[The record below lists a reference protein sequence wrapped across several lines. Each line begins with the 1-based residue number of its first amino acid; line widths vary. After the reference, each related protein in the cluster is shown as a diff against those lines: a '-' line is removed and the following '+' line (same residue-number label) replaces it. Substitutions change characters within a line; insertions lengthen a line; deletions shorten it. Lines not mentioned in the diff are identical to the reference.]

1 VESAGA
7 RSLRAV
13 FVGGSLA
20 GDDIAWAP
28 VGGVIEIYS
37 DIDLYVVMSA
47 DADEEA
53 VRAAAAASAGAV
65 ASDPGVLMTRAP
77 DVGVYGVEDLL
88 DQPARPGTVAL
99 AERHI
104 HLWGDRRIYSELR
117 ARIGAAIDPAEALY
131 LIENRLAQLASLA
144 ADEDGGARRLASTLR
159 LKTYIDVAAA
169 YAIASGRYDGSRG
182 AVPRAVAALAQAG
195 GGLEAHASR
204 CEQAARYLRALGDYL
219 LGDGDRELEAR
230 AETTALEAWKR
241 IAGERYGLPEEE
253 WMEMIERRCH
263 RGQHAGNFKQF
274 VAMRRRMGRTR
285 PRSMWEGMHLTT
297 FAPVDALRVA
307 TLAAAAGGGRAV
319 GGVVAA
325 EGAYGAFVERLTRT
339 CGFVDGALGARARA
353 MHRAVA
359 R

>member
-1 VESAGA
+1 M
-7 RSLRAV
+7 

-53 VRAAAAASAGAV
+53 VRAAAAVAAAAGALTPD
-65 ASDPGVLMTRAP
+65 AGVLMTRPP
-77 DVGVYGVEDLL
+77 DVGVYAVEDLL

-104 HLWGDRRIYSELR
+104 HLWGDRQIYNEMR

-131 LIENRLAQLASLA
+131 LIENRLAELASLA
-144 ADEDGGARRLASTLR
+144 ADEGGPARRLASTLR

-182 AVPRAVAALAQAG
+182 AVLRAVAALAQAG
-195 GGLEAHASR
+195 GVPEAHASR
-204 CEQAARYLRALGDYL
+204 CEQAALYLRTLGDYL
-219 LGDGDRELEAR
+219 LGEGDREVETR

-253 WMEMIERRCH
+253 WMEMLERRCH

-285 PRSMWEGMHLTT
+285 PRSMWEGMHLTM

-307 TLAAAAGGGRAV
+307 SLAEAARGGRAE
-319 GGVVAA
+319 GGAVPVP
-325 EGAYGAFVERLTRT
+325 GAYGAFVERLTGT
-339 CGFVDGALGARARA
+339 CGFVDGSLGARARA
-353 MHRAVA
+353 MHRVVA